1 MKRSLFARAFAIVA
15 FTVLASAAVI
25 TGVGL
30 GTAERAYLESNASSL
45 MQAAAAVS
53 SFVPSGPSGD
63 IDRPA
68 AKVFAAE
75 TAKKS
80 GFRVTVIGPDGAVLA
95 DSDVDPSG
103 MDNHAD
109 RVEVTAAL
117 AGRQG
122 WSRRASATL
131 GKPMLY
137 AAAPILLKSI
147 SSSTAS
153 VPAGVLRL
161 ALPLP
166 GIMER
171 QGSASL
177 SFILVALGAVLAA
190 LVASGILIRLLAK
203 PVASLA
209 LRAGRYASGDRSV
222 AVGETLRRNLEGGQ
236 SPREFLVLSEA
247 LDSLASELTKRV
259 DEAEGLGKRYST
271 ILESAGEAIL
281 ALDSSL
287 VITEANPAAYE
298 MLGAEAGTLIGAS
311 LSRASGS
318 EALSVL
324 AKECLGSGE
333 RKKAEVALYGKSER
347 TLQASVTPLGE
358 SGVKGLVLAIS
369 DISVIKRLETMR
381 KDFVANVSHEL
392 RTPIQ
397 LIRGFAE
404 TLRADDL
411 RPEERERYLGIIEKN
426 ALRMERIVSD
436 LLDLA
441 RLERDPAA
449 WLTME
454 SCEAGAVIA
463 EVAELSK
470 LKTIPHNVEII
481 ADCPERLVFTANSG
495 LVEQALLNLVENAVR
510 YSPDGGLVRI
520 EARLESHN
528 VVFKVRDSGKG
539 IPAPDLERIFERFY
553 RADKSR
559 DRSTGG
565 TGLGLAIVRHIAL
578 AHGGSVEAESWTG
591 EGSVFTLRFPIR
603 PDTPGY

>member
-1 MKRSLFARAFAIVA
+1 MA

-25 TGVGL
+25 VGVGL
-30 GTAERAYLESNASSL
+30 GTAERAYLESNASTL
-45 MQAAAAVS
+45 IKAASAAS
-53 SFVPSGPSGD
+53 SFVPTGPSGD
-63 IDRPA
+63 IDRLAVSDFTAHLA
-68 AKVFAAE
+68 AN
-75 TAKKS
+75 S
-80 GFRVTVIGPDGAVLA
+80 GFRVTVISPDGAVIA
-95 DSDVDPSG
+95 DSEGNPSS
-103 MDNHAD
+103 MDNHSD
-109 RVEVTAAL
+109 RAEVSSAL
-117 AGRQG
+117 AGKEG

-131 GKPMLY
+131 GKAMLY
-137 AAAPILLKSI
+137 AAAPIPNKKDSALGP
-147 SSSTAS
+147 
-153 VPAGVLRL
+153 VGVVRL
-161 ALPLP
+161 SLPLP

-171 QGSASL
+171 RGSASL
-177 SFILVALGAVLAA
+177 SFLLVALGAVLAA
-190 LVASGILIRLLAK
+190 LIASGMLIRFLSK
-203 PVASLA
+203 PVAA
-209 LRAGRYASGDRSV
+209 LSQRAERYASGDRSV
-222 AVGETLRRNLEGGQ
+222 AAGESLRRNLEGSQ
-236 SPREFLVLSEA
+236 SPREFLVLSDA
-247 LDSLASELTKRV
+247 LDTLAAELTRRV

-281 ALDSSL
+281 ALDSRL

-298 MLGAEAGTLIGAS
+298 MLGAEDGTLIGAS

-324 AKECLGSGE
+324 ASSCLDSGQ
-333 RKKAEVALYGKSER
+333 RKKAEVTLYGRLER
-347 TLQASVTPLGE
+347 TLQASVTPMGV
-358 SGVKGLVLAIS
+358 SGAKGLVLAIS
-369 DISVIKRLETMR
+369 DISVLKRLETMR

-404 TLRADDL
+404 TLKADDTK
-411 RPEERERYLGIIEKN
+411 PEERDRYLGIIEKN

-454 SCEAGAVIA
+454 ECEAGTIIA
-463 EVAELSK
+463 EVAELSR
-470 LKTIPHNVEII
+470 LKSISHNVEIAI
-481 ADCPERLVFTANSG
+481 YCPSGLVFTANSG

-510 YSPDGGLVRI
+510 YSPEGGVVRI
-520 EARLESHN
+520 EAREESHN
-528 VVFKVRDSGKG
+528 VFFKVRDEGKG

-603 PDTPGY
+603 HDMPGY